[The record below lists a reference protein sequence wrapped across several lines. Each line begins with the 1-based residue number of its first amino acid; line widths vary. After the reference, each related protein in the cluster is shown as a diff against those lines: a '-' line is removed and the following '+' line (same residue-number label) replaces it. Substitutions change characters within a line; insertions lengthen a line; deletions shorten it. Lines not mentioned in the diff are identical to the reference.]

1 VDFYSVW
8 PALACMT
15 ILLAFASML
24 PAGSM
29 DIAPGARTRISTLD
43 GLRGFLAFGVF
54 FHHGAIYHRYIL
66 DGVWTL
72 PPSSVFTLFG
82 QVGVSIFFMITGY
95 LFWSR
100 MISQRGLPN
109 WKSFYVSRI
118 FRIGPLYLVAVGVM
132 LVVVFA
138 STGFEIKVP
147 ILRLFQDIFRWSLLG
162 LIKGGDVN
170 GYANPGRILADVTWT
185 LRYEWWFY
193 LSLPLT
199 ALATRSS
206 KAHFAAV
213 AASLI
218 ACLIY
223 LGLQSGTEKFALT
236 AACIALFLQGMCCA
250 SLEKKGWTLRLPDWA
265 TSILVVAT
273 LAMVFLFF
281 ETAYRAGPVLCL
293 GFVFYLII
301 SGSSIFG
308 LLVTRAARRLG
319 DISYGIYL
327 LQGIVLYFV
336 FSTEPIR
343 AYAILSPE
351 RHWIVIL
358 FCALL
363 LTGCAAIA
371 HHYVELPGIRTG
383 RSIAALIDRYFN
395 TKGVAVKIAF
405 NIPDGDKKTT
415 ATLRGEPQ

>member
-1 VDFYSVW
+1 MM
-8 PALACMT
+8 L
-15 ILLAFASML
+15 LLALASML
-24 PAGSM
+24 PASSM
-29 DIAPGARTRISTLD
+29 DIAPGVRARVSTLD

-54 FHHGAIYHRYIL
+54 FHHGAIYHRYIV

-82 QVGVSIFFMITGY
+82 QVGVSMFFMITGY

-100 MISQRGLPN
+100 MISEHGQSN
-109 WKSFYVSRI
+109 WSSFYVGRI

-132 LVVVFA
+132 LVVVFT
-138 STGFEIKVP
+138 STRFEINVP
-147 ILRLFQDIFRWSLLG
+147 ILRLFQDVCRWSLLG

-170 GYANPGRILADVTWT
+170 GYENPGRILADVTWT

-199 ALATRSS
+199 ALATRGSRS
-206 KAHFAAV
+206 HLVFV
-213 AASLI
+213 AAALI

-223 LGLQSGTEKFALT
+223 LSFQSGTEKFALP

-273 LAMVFLFF
+273 LGIVFLFF

-293 GFVFYLII
+293 GFAFYLII
-301 SGSSIFG
+301 SGSSVLG

-336 FSTEPIR
+336 FSVEPIR
-343 AYAILSPE
+343 AYAVLSPA
-351 RHWIVIL
+351 RHWSVIL
-358 FCALL
+358 LCALL
-363 LTGCAAIA
+363 LAGCAAVA
-371 HHYVELPGIRTG
+371 HHCVELPGIRTG
-383 RSIAALIDRYFN
+383 RSIAAFVGRYFN
-395 TKGVAVKIAF
+395 AKGAAVK
-405 NIPDGDKKTT
+405 NRLQHP
-415 ATLRGEPQ
+415 